1 MNANV
6 EIVKLNVAD
15 VVTTSV
21 EECACDI
28 PEMVMD

>member
-1 MNANV
+1 MNANI

-21 EECACDI
+21 DECACDVEGFI
-28 PEMVMD
+28 MD